1 MPWIRGFVWDDEN
14 VAHIA
19 RHAMSPEEVEESLTG
34 APLVLRGPDD
44 RYLGYGRTEND
55 RWVFAVYVTR
65 PRGWIRVLTA
75 RDMTEGEAAAP
86 PATKGAIMR
95 RRRKM
100 PAFRNDREAAD
111 YWGKHHSTGYA
122 QDLPVASLKVSAALR
137 QRVAARAKKPV
148 TLRLEERQIAA
159 AKRAA
164 DRLSLPYQTLL
175 RMWIAE
181 RLAKERAG

>member
-1 MPWIRGFVWDDEN
+1 M
-14 VAHIA
+14 
-19 RHAMSPEEVEESLTG
+19 
-34 APLVLRGPDD
+34 
-44 RYLGYGRTEND
+44 
-55 RWVFAVYVTR
+55 
-65 PRGWIRVLTA
+65 RV
-75 RDMTEGEAAAP
+75 
-86 PATKGAIMR
+86 
-95 RRRKM
+95 RRKM

-111 YWGKHHSTGYA
+111 YWAKHDSAGYA
-122 QDLPVASLKVSAALR
+122 KDLPTASLKVSAALR
-137 QRVAARAKKPV
+137 QRVAASAKRPV